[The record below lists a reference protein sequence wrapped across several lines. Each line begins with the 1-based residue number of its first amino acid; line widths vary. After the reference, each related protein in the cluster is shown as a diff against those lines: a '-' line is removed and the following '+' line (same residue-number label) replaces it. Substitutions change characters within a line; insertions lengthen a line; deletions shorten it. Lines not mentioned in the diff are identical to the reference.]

1 MKKNDGGCLV
11 AVLIVGVPLYLIFT
25 YWPYIAIF
33 AVLVVAAVI
42 ICVIANSAY
51 VSAQLKNVQYA
62 VILGKTRVMTTKS
75 RPSGY
80 SISSR
85 GNFRAYWRFR
95 NEVDHIEV
103 EFEVHY
109 ESGEV
114 RRITANEDSSLY
126 NGLMPYVG
134 AKPKPPI
141 PNPAPPPQ
149 IAELPKLVEIS
160 PPKEPIKHMDEVK
173 PLPEAN
179 PAEPPKP
186 KRKEEKRFAEVPFEV
201 APNEYSLEISYP
213 SCQMIRRASGE
224 YRIEVRFAISYDP
237 MVKGI
242 RNRVITCATVD
253 SAGRMTAVRR
263 DNKVLDLS
271 GSRMADIMFWENA
284 EQEPAKIVIGVDR
297 YN

>member
-51 VSAQLKNVQYA
+51 VSTQLKNVQYA

-134 AKPKPPI
+134 LKPKPPV
-141 PNPAPPPQ
+141 PKPTPPPP
-149 IAELPKLVEIS
+149 IVEPPKPVEIS

-186 KRKEEKRFAEVPFEV
+186 KRNEEKRFAEVPFEV

-271 GSRMADIMFWENA
+271 GSRMVDIMFWENA

>member
-1 MKKNDGGCLV
+1 MEGCMMALV
-11 AVLIVGVPLYLIFT
+11 LAVLVLYVLFT
-25 YWPYIAIF
+25 YWQYIAIF
-33 AVLVVAAVI
+33 AVIFIAIIIIGLVVHAS
-42 ICVIANSAY
+42 N
-51 VSAQLKNVQYA
+51 VSEQLKNIQYA
-62 VILGKTRVMTTKS
+62 VILRRTRVMTTKS

-134 AKPKPPI
+134 LKPKPPV
-141 PNPAPPPQ
+141 PKPTPPPP
-149 IAELPKLVEIS
+149 IVEPPKPVEIS

-186 KRKEEKRFAEVPFEV
+186 KRKEEEKRFAEVPFEV

-271 GSRMADIMFWENA
+271 GSRMVDIMFWENA

>member
-1 MKKNDGGCLV
+1 MALV
-11 AVLIVGVPLYLIFT
+11 LAVLVLYVLFT
-25 YWPYIAIF
+25 YWQYIAIF
-33 AVLVVAAVI
+33 AVIFIAIIIIGLVVHAS
-42 ICVIANSAY
+42 N
-51 VSAQLKNVQYA
+51 VSEQLKNIQYA

-160 PPKEPIKHMDEVK
+160 PPKEPIKHMEHMDEVK
-173 PLPEAN
+173 TS
-179 PAEPPKP
+179 EPPKQN
-186 KRKEEKRFAEVPFEV
+186 KNKGNRFAEVPFEI
-201 APNEYSLEISYP
+201 APNEYKLSVSYP
-213 SCQMIRRASGE
+213 SCQMVRRSNGE
-224 YRIEVRFAISYDP
+224 CRVQVRFSVSYDP
-237 MVKGI
+237 TVKGV

>member
-11 AVLIVGVPLYLIFT
+11 AVLIAGVPLYLIFT
-25 YWPYIAIF
+25 YWPYIGIF

-62 VILGKTRVMTTKS
+62 VILGKTRVMTAKS

-134 AKPKPPI
+134 LKPKPPV
-141 PNPAPPPQ
+141 PKPTPPPP
-149 IAELPKLVEIS
+149 IVEPPKPVEIS

-179 PAEPPKP
+179 PEEPPKP

-271 GSRMADIMFWENA
+271 GSRIVDIMFWENA

>member
-1 MKKNDGGCLV
+1 MKKNDGGCLI

-62 VILGKTRVMTTKS
+62 VILGKTRVMATKS

-134 AKPKPPI
+134 LKPKPPV
-141 PNPAPPPQ
+141 PKPTPPPP
-149 IAELPKLVEIS
+149 IVEPPKPVEIS

-179 PAEPPKP
+179 PAEPPKQ
-186 KRKEEKRFAEVPFEV
+186 KWKEEKRFAEVPFEV

-271 GSRMADIMFWENA
+271 GSRMVDIMFWENA

>member
-1 MKKNDGGCLV
+1 MEGCMMALV
-11 AVLIVGVPLYLIFT
+11 LAVLVLYVLFT
-25 YWPYIAIF
+25 YWQYIAIF
-33 AVLVVAAVI
+33 AVIFIAIIIIGLVVHA
-42 ICVIANSAY
+42 SH
-51 VSAQLKNVQYA
+51 VSEQLKNIQYA

-141 PNPAPPPQ
+141 PNPAPQPL
-149 IAELPKLVEIS
+149 AELPKLVEIS
-160 PPKEPIKHMDEVK
+160 PPKEPIKHMEHMDEVK
-173 PLPEAN
+173 TS
-179 PAEPPKP
+179 EPPKQN
-186 KRKEEKRFAEVPFEV
+186 KNKGNRFAEVPFEI
-201 APNEYSLEISYP
+201 APNEYKLSVSYP
-213 SCQMIRRASGE
+213 SCQMVRRSNGE
-224 YRIEVRFAISYDP
+224 CRVQVRFSVSYDP
-237 MVKGI
+237 TVKGV

>member
-134 AKPKPPI
+134 LKPKPPV
-141 PNPAPPPQ
+141 PKPTPPPT
-149 IAELPKLVEIS
+149 IVEPPKPVEIS
-160 PPKEPIKHMDEVK
+160 PPKELIKHMDEVK

-271 GSRMADIMFWENA
+271 GSRMVDIMFWENA

>member
-1 MKKNDGGCLV
+1 MMALV
-11 AVLIVGVPLYLIFT
+11 LAVLVLYVLFT
-25 YWPYIAIF
+25 YWQYIAIF
-33 AVLVVAAVI
+33 AVIFIAIIIIGLVVHAS
-42 ICVIANSAY
+42 N
-51 VSAQLKNVQYA
+51 VSEQLKNIQYA
-62 VILGKTRVMTTKS
+62 VILRRTRVMTTKS

-114 RRITANEDSSLY
+114 RHITANEDSSLY

-134 AKPKPPI
+134 AKPKPSI

-149 IAELPKLVEIS
+149 IAELPKPVEIS
-160 PPKEPIKHMDEVK
+160 LPKEPIKHMDEVK
-173 PLPEAN
+173 TLPEAK
-179 PAEPPKP
+179 PAEQPKP

-201 APNEYSLEISYP
+201 APNEYSLVISYP
-213 SCQMIRRASGE
+213 SCQMIRWASGE
-224 YRIEVRFAISYDP
+224 YRIEVRFAVSYDP
-237 MVKGI
+237 TVKGV
-242 RNRVITCATVD
+242 RNRVVTCATVD
-253 SAGRMTAVRR
+253 SSGRMTAVRR

-271 GSRMADIMFWENA
+271 GSRIIDIMFWENA
-284 EQEPAKIVIGVDR
+284 EQEPAKIVVDIDR
-297 YN
+297 YY

>member
-1 MKKNDGGCLV
+1 MEGCMMALV
-11 AVLIVGVPLYLIFT
+11 LAVLVLYVLFT
-25 YWPYIAIF
+25 YWQYIAIF
-33 AVLVVAAVI
+33 AVIFIAIIIIGLVVHAS
-42 ICVIANSAY
+42 N
-51 VSAQLKNVQYA
+51 VSEQLKNIQYA

-134 AKPKPPI
+134 LKPKPPV
-141 PNPAPPPQ
+141 PKPTPAPPIVEP
-149 IAELPKLVEIS
+149 PKPVEIS

-173 PLPEAN
+173 TLPEAK
-179 PAEPPKP
+179 PAEQPKP

-201 APNEYSLEISYP
+201 APNEYSLVISYP
-213 SCQMIRRASGE
+213 SCQMIRWASGE
-224 YRIEVRFAISYDP
+224 YRIEVRFAVSYDP
-237 MVKGI
+237 TVKGV
-242 RNRVITCATVD
+242 RNRVVTCATVD
-253 SAGRMTAVRR
+253 SSGRMTAVRR

-271 GSRMADIMFWENA
+271 GSRMVDIMFWENA
-284 EQEPAKIVIGVDR
+284 EQEPAKIVVGIDR
-297 YN
+297 YY

>member
-11 AVLIVGVPLYLIFT
+11 AVLIVGLPLYLLFT
-25 YWPYIAIF
+25 YWPYIALF
-33 AVLVVAAVI
+33 AVIIVAVVI

-62 VILGKTRVMTTKS
+62 VIVGKTRVMTTKS

-85 GNFRAYWRFR
+85 GNVRAYWRFR
-95 NEVDHIEV
+95 NELDHIAV

-109 ESGEV
+109 ENGEV
-114 RRITANEDSSLY
+114 RRITANENSSLY

-134 AKPKPPI
+134 IKPKPPV
-141 PNPAPPPQ
+141 PNPAPPPP
-149 IAELPKLVEIS
+149 IVEPPKPVEIS

-173 PLPEAN
+173 TLPEAK
-179 PAEPPKP
+179 PAEQPKP

-201 APNEYSLEISYP
+201 ATNEYSLVISYP
-213 SCQMIRRASGE
+213 SCQMIRWASGE
-224 YRIEVRFAISYDP
+224 YRIEVRFAVSYDP
-237 MVKGI
+237 TVKGV
-242 RNRVITCATVD
+242 RNRVVTCATVD
-253 SAGRMTAVRR
+253 SSGRMTAVSR

-271 GSRMADIMFWENA
+271 GSRIIDIMFWENA
-284 EQEPAKIVIGVDR
+284 EQEPAKIVVGIDR
-297 YN
+297 YY

>member
-1 MKKNDGGCLV
+1 MMALV
-11 AVLIVGVPLYLIFT
+11 LAVLVLYVLFT
-25 YWPYIAIF
+25 YWQYIAIF
-33 AVLVVAAVI
+33 AVIFIAIIIIGLVVHAS
-42 ICVIANSAY
+42 N
-51 VSAQLKNVQYA
+51 VSEQLKNIQYA
-62 VILGKTRVMTTKS
+62 VILRRTRVMTTKS

-141 PNPAPPPQ
+141 TNPAPPPQ

-160 PPKEPIKHMDEVK
+160 PQKEPIKHMDEVK
-173 PLPEAN
+173 TS
-179 PAEPPKP
+179 EPPKQN
-186 KRKEEKRFAEVPFEV
+186 KNKGNRFAEVPFEI
-201 APNEYSLEISYP
+201 APNEYKLSVSYP
-213 SCQMIRRASGE
+213 SCQMVRRSNGE
-224 YRIEVRFAISYDP
+224 CRVQVRFSVSYDP
-237 MVKGI
+237 TVKGV

-284 EQEPAKIVIGVDR
+284 EQEPAKIVIGLDR

>member
-134 AKPKPPI
+134 LKPKPPV
-141 PNPAPPPQ
+141 PKPTPPPP
-149 IAELPKLVEIS
+149 IVEPPKPVEIS
-160 PPKEPIKHMDEVK
+160 PPKEPTKHMDEVK

-179 PAEPPKP
+179 PAEPPKQ

-213 SCQMIRRASGE
+213 SCQMIRWASGE

-271 GSRMADIMFWENA
+271 GSRMVDIMFWENA

>member
-11 AVLIVGVPLYLIFT
+11 AVLMVGLPLYFIFT

-33 AVLVVAAVI
+33 AAFIVAVVI

-62 VILGKTRVMTTKS
+62 VIIGRTRVMTTKS

-85 GNFRAYWRFR
+85 GNVRAYWRFR
-95 NEVDHIEV
+95 NELDHIEV

-134 AKPKPPI
+134 IKPKPPI
-141 PNPAPPPQ
+141 PNPAPPPP
-149 IAELPKLVEIS
+149 IVEPPKPVEIS

-173 PLPEAN
+173 TLPEAK
-179 PAEPPKP
+179 PAEQPKP
-186 KRKEEKRFAEVPFEV
+186 KSKEEKRFAEVPFEV
-201 APNEYSLEISYP
+201 APNEYGLVISYP
-213 SCQMIRRASGE
+213 SCQMIRWASGE
-224 YRIEVRFAISYDP
+224 YRIEVRFAVSYDP
-237 MVKGI
+237 TVKGV
-242 RNRVITCATVD
+242 RNRVVTCATVD
-253 SAGRMTAVRR
+253 SSGRMTAVTR

-271 GSRMADIMFWENA
+271 GSRIIDIMFWENA
-284 EQEPAKIVIGVDR
+284 EQEPAKIVVGIDR
-297 YN
+297 YY

>member
-1 MKKNDGGCLV
+1 MEGCMMALV
-11 AVLIVGVPLYLIFT
+11 LAVLVLYVLFT
-25 YWPYIAIF
+25 YWQYIAIF
-33 AVLVVAAVI
+33 AVIFIAIIIIGLVVHAS
-42 ICVIANSAY
+42 N
-51 VSAQLKNVQYA
+51 VSEQLKNIQYA
-62 VILGKTRVMTTKS
+62 VILRRTRVMTTKS

-141 PNPAPPPQ
+141 TNPAPPPQ

-160 PPKEPIKHMDEVK
+160 PQKEPIKHMDEVK
-173 PLPEAN
+173 TS
-179 PAEPPKP
+179 EPPKQN
-186 KRKEEKRFAEVPFEV
+186 KNKGNRFAEVPFEI
-201 APNEYSLEISYP
+201 APNEYKLSVSYP
-213 SCQMIRRASGE
+213 SCQMVRRSNGE
-224 YRIEVRFAISYDP
+224 CRVQVRFSVSYDP
-237 MVKGI
+237 TVKGV

-284 EQEPAKIVIGVDR
+284 EQEPAKIVIGLDR

>member
-1 MKKNDGGCLV
+1 MEGCMMALV
-11 AVLIVGVPLYLIFT
+11 LAVLVLYVLFT
-25 YWPYIAIF
+25 YWQYIAIF
-33 AVLVVAAVI
+33 AVIFIAIIIIGLVVHAS
-42 ICVIANSAY
+42 N
-51 VSAQLKNVQYA
+51 VSEQLKNIQYA

-141 PNPAPPPQ
+141 PNPAPPPK
-149 IAELPKLVEIS
+149 IVELPKIVEIS

-173 PLPEAN
+173 TS
-179 PAEPPKP
+179 EPPKQN
-186 KRKEEKRFAEVPFEV
+186 KNKGNRFAEVPFEI
-201 APNEYSLEISYP
+201 APNEYKLSVSYP
-213 SCQMIRRASGE
+213 SCQMVRRSNGE
-224 YRIEVRFAISYDP
+224 CRVQVRFSVSYDP
-237 MVKGI
+237 TVKGV

-271 GSRMADIMFWENA
+271 GSRMVDIMFWENA

>member
-1 MKKNDGGCLV
+1 MMALV
-11 AVLIVGVPLYLIFT
+11 LAVLVLYVLFT
-25 YWPYIAIF
+25 YWQYIAIF
-33 AVLVVAAVI
+33 AVIFIAIIIIGLVVHAS
-42 ICVIANSAY
+42 N
-51 VSAQLKNVQYA
+51 VSEQLKNIQYA
-62 VILGKTRVMTTKS
+62 VILRRTRVMTTKS

-134 AKPKPPI
+134 IKPNPPI
-141 PNPAPPPQ
+141 PNPAPPPP
-149 IAELPKLVEIS
+149 IVEPPKPVDIS

-173 PLPEAN
+173 TLPETN

-186 KRKEEKRFAEVPFEV
+186 KRKEEKRFAEVPFEI
-201 APNEYSLEISYP
+201 APNEYKLSVSYP
-213 SCQMIRRASGE
+213 SCQMIRWASGE
-224 YRIEVRFAISYDP
+224 YRIEVRFAVSYDP
-237 MVKGI
+237 TVKGV
-242 RNRVITCATVD
+242 RNRVVTCATVD
-253 SAGRMTAVRR
+253 SSGRMTAVRR

-271 GSRMADIMFWENA
+271 GSRIIDIMFWENA
-284 EQEPAKIVIGVDR
+284 EQEPAKIVVGIDR
-297 YN
+297 YY